1 LGRTAPARRRPA
13 VVLTPATDYFY
24 RVRAVSSAGAG
35 EYSAVGGWIVTRGA
49 GQNSTY
55 FGKIEDMVICQEYVT
70 SSGLIETKEYPALA
84 TGHAGCIG
92 RAHSGGF
99 RLLLARELDRLVTA
113 LVPKLLA
120 ADDADGIVAVIGSA
134 VEFATTHPV
143 LSKVLQDEPELVGG
157 FVIAELPTLIDRLL
171 VLAEPVVRR
180 LADLDERARFDI
192 PVLGEWVARVVITMV
207 VAPPRDPPEEF
218 LRKVLLPV
226 LG

>member
-1 LGRTAPARRRPA
+1 MTDSPAFAALGLPTLP
-13 VVLTPATDYFY
+13 
-24 RVRAVSSAGAG
+24 S
-35 EYSAVGGWIVTRGA
+35 
-49 GQNSTY
+49 
-55 FGKIEDMVICQEYVT
+55 
-70 SSGLIETKEYPALA
+70 PALDPYLDA
-84 TGHAGCIG
+84 AARCFVRHGLRRTRVTDIADEVGVSRVTVYRQVGTVEDA
-92 RAHSGGF
+92 A

-120 ADDADGIVAVIGSA
+120 ADDADGIVSVIASA

-143 LSKVLQDEPELVGG
+143 LSKVLHDEPELVGG

-207 VAPPRDPPEEF
+207 VAPPKEAPEEF

-226 LG
+226 LGS